1 MKFETLRELYKT
13 WTGRTIL
20 LYLIILVFL
29 AFQLTIDAYLVFTFN
44 PRGKKLDVVMD
55 MLLIAINIAL
65 LKWSELKHKRETS
78 RLWK

>member
-20 LYLIILVFL
+20 LYLSILVFL

-44 PRGKKLDVVMD
+44 PRGKKLDVVMG
-55 MLLIAINIAL
+55 MLLIGINIAL

-78 RLWK
+78 RLRK